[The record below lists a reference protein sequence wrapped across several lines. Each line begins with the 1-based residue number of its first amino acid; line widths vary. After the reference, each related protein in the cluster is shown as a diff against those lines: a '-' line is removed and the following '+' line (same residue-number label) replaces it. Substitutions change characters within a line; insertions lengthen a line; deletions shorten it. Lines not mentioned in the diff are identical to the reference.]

1 MMPSLICGTLNSK
14 PSTLNSILTFP
25 KHFVFPILPL
35 YLNYETYRS
44 NKKLNVMKQYRFY
57 LMMIA
62 LALPLAIF
70 AQDDKGDK
78 GDKGDKKEN
87 QTIIITRKGVGDKNT
102 TIEVKG
108 DKVYIDGKL
117 VDDKN
122 NDENVN
128 VRVMKVKDPAN
139 LRVGRPIKRD
149 GSVNEDF
156 NFNFTS
162 DKAMLGVSTQKVE
175 GGVEVQSVT
184 KESGAEKA
192 GIKEKD
198 IITMIDGD
206 KIEDPDD
213 LTAAVQKHKAGDKIT
228 VTVLRD
234 KKEQKLTAEL
244 TKWKGYTTV
253 EGFKTF
259 DFDMSDIER
268 YLPRTPIAPRVWAG
282 NGPKLGISVQDSEDG
297 KGVKVTEVDQESN
310 AAKAGLKENDII
322 VEGEG
327 KPINN
332 ADDMVNLIRQSKE
345 KVNITLKVVRNGKTQ
360 NIEVK
365 MPRKLRTADL

>member
-1 MMPSLICGTLNSK
+1 MKL
-14 PSTLNSILTFP
+14 
-25 KHFVFPILPL
+25 
-35 YLNYETYRS
+35 YRS
-44 NKKLNVMKQYRFY
+44 Y

-102 TIEVKG
+102 IIEVKG